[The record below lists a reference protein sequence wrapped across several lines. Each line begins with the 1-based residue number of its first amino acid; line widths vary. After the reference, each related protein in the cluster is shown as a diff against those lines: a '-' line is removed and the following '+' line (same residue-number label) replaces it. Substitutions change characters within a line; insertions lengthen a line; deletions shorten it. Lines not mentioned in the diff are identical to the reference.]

1 MILWIPVKFLDLS
14 NSLLDGLVI
23 VYRGV
28 QAKTLP
34 LHCTFISEQD
44 QLSKLKALNHILTSP
59 TPIGTKQKN
68 SAYDHLFVLHKA
80 CFYFKMGSKCRLI

>member
-14 NSLLDGLVI
+14 KSLLDGLVI

-34 LHCTFISEQD
+34 LHCIFILEQD
-44 QLSKLKALNHILTSP
+44 QF
-59 TPIGTKQKN
+59 
-68 SAYDHLFVLHKA
+68 SAEL
-80 CFYFKMGSKCRLI
+80 